1 LAQNQQKLEFV
12 LGASVGDF
20 TKNIRVAS
28 GDLGKLKDAA
38 KASLAAIPGGKAGM
52 TKEFVAI
59 KKAVDDVIK
68 SIEKLQK
75 AGKTNLSQATP
86 KQKLAVEAGNLAVGE
101 ALKSAKPSNIAA
113 AETKKRT
120 QEEKKLAAALKE
132 TAQAEKKANAETAK
146 GENLKAS
153 ASKLAQNRAITLR
166 YALYDVASA
175 TRSASDALFAYTQA
189 IFGAAFAQQEAFSQV
204 EKTQV
209 GAAPE
214 ELDRLFK
221 SLQNLS
227 TEIPVT
233 FEELSKLAMLGAQLG
248 IDSSDLDE
256 FASTVARFATVTGVT
271 VEDAAL
277 KFGKLSSLL
286 KVPSSEFENLA
297 SSIAFVGVNGAST
310 EAAILSTAQQ
320 IGAVATAAGLSAS
333 QVIGLA
339 SAFASLGVAPE
350 EARGVLIPTMN
361 LIDQSVLSFSET
373 MGKGNEKLETFAR
386 ISGMKSSDFVRDW
399 SDKETGGAGKVFNAF
414 VAGLG
419 SGQIKIS
426 TALAQLGLDGNRTSK
441 GLTALG
447 DNSTF
452 ALEQMADAAK
462 GLENNFLGEAF
473 AKTADD
479 INKKLQM
486 LDASF
491 QNLMQSAGGNPAIIQ
506 VLGMAIDAAKE
517 FNKQLKSILDA
528 SPSLS
533 LLVGLSTA
541 VVGLTGAI
549 LGVVTVIALARSGML
564 ALQTAYFTSTAAGS
578 TLTGSIILLVSEMFK
593 IPLSSAAAEAG
604 IVKMTASEIGLTI
617 GSRVATGAV
626 AALGIA
632 LRALPFAII
641 ASIAMMA
648 VDAMINLATSN
659 DNAADSSKKNKEAIK
674 AQRDALKQLRQELVD
689 NINFALE
696 GEDAN
701 AKLQSAL
708 LNLGKG
714 AQNAKNNFDVMTSA
728 GQTNFNNLRE
738 VINQMTS
745 SADGDTKLLAANLI
759 GLKDALILAGVT
771 AGPAMQ
777 MIETAIAETGEKVA
791 GVVFD
796 ITAFNNGLADVPS
809 SAGKAKTALEKLDE
823 ILQKLF
829 RGYDVKLGINDAL
842 DGLGKSF
849 ATNGKVVGRSTEG
862 MRANFKALEDVITAF
877 KESSNGNLTTFV
889 GNLKSLRASLVQSGV
904 TGSYAFKLIDDA
916 IAKSGGKGKAS
927 AKEIKAIYGNIGNAL
942 AQEQAKNIKTI
953 SDYVSDLSSVLQ
965 DAFDNRYGKQEAK
978 DSITS
983 AFESMK
989 ESAQDAKEA
998 IEDAKTSIASL
1009 TATKGVLE
1017 YQLGIAIK
1025 YGDTLRANSIK
1036 AKLDKVNEDLA
1047 KQEKEKADATEA
1059 ASTALEGNTKGAIAN
1074 RAKMREL
1081 VQAGNDY
1088 LLTLANSGMAA
1099 GELSGEAEKLAAD
1112 FLAQG
1117 KNLGFAESELKT
1129 YTDAFKNDFTTV
1141 VNGVP
1146 KDISIKLNSTDPAL
1160 QAVKDFVAATNFEL
1174 AKVNNVDIRVN
1185 NSGGGGTPSGGG
1197 GAPTS
1202 NNAPSA
1208 TGNSSLAA
1216 GGYVPSNYGAGAKT
1230 TPIGT
1235 STNPYT
1241 TNVMPGM
1248 SVPPGTKSL
1257 SVPIGSYV
1265 KMPAGFY
1272 MHGIS
1277 MSNGKVNLKWGPE
1290 KNNINGKA
1298 VKISGNTVRAESD
1311 FGGNLTSLAKFATG
1325 GFVSG
1330 RGSGTSDS
1338 IPAMLSNGEYVIQ
1351 ANAVAR
1357 YGTDFMNSLNQM
1369 QVQRSSFGAGG
1380 FAGQGSSVVHLSPED
1395 RQLLRAAVDRPVT
1408 LYSNDQRI
1416 ANSTNAGN
1424 AVLAQRGLS

>member
-1 LAQNQQKLEFV
+1 MAQNQQKLEFV
-12 LGASVGDF
+12 LEASVGDF
-20 TKNIRVAS
+20 KTNVRSAA

-38 KASLAAIPGGKAGM
+38 KAALAAIPGGKAGM

-59 KKAVDDVIK
+59 KKAVDDTLK

-86 KQKLAVEAGNLAVGE
+86 KQKLAVEAGNLGIGK
-101 ALKSAKPSNIAA
+101 ALTSARPSNVAA

-132 TAQAEKKANAETAK
+132 TEQADKKAATAAAAK
-146 GENLKAS
+146 DRADSS
-153 ASKLAQNRAITLR
+153 ASKAAQNRAITLR

-175 TRSASDALFAYTQA
+175 TRSASDALFAYSGA
-189 IFGAAFAQQEAFSQV
+189 VFGAAFAQQEAFSQV

-214 ELDRLFK
+214 QLDELFK

-233 FEELSKLAMLGAQLG
+233 FDELSKLAMLGAQLG
-248 IDSSDLDE
+248 IDSSSLDE

-286 KVPSSEFENLA
+286 KIESKDFEALA

-361 LIDQSVLSFSET
+361 LIDQSVQTFNDTL
-373 MGKGNEKLETFAR
+373 GKGNEKLETFAQ
-386 ISGMKSSDFVRDW
+386 ISGMTSEEFVKNW
-399 SDKETGGAGKVFNAF
+399 SDKESGGAGKVFTSF

-419 SGQIKIS
+419 SDQIEIS
-426 TALAQLGLDGNRTSK
+426 YALKQLGLDGTRTSK

-447 DNSTF
+447 DNADFVFS
-452 ALEQMADAAK
+452 QMADAAK

-533 LLVGLSTA
+533 LLVGLATA
-541 VVGLTGAI
+541 AVALTGAI
-549 LGVVTVIALARSGML
+549 LGLVTVITLARAGFL
-564 ALQTAYFTSTAAGS
+564 ALQTAYFATTAATGGLMSSIMLLIGKFLGIAPAAGS
-578 TLTGSIILLVSEMFK
+578 
-593 IPLSSAAAEAG
+593 AAAGMAS
-604 IVKMTASEIGLTI
+604 VTASEIALTI
-617 GSRVATGAV
+617 GSRIATGAV
-626 AALGIA
+626 IALNVA
-632 LRALPFAII
+632 LRALPFVAI
-641 ASIAMMA
+641 ASIAVMA
-648 VDAMINLATSN
+648 VDAMINLAGAN
-659 DNAADSSKKNKEAIK
+659 EKAAESTKKTKEEIK
-674 AQRDALKQLRQELVD
+674 AEREALQQLRQELID
-689 NINFALE
+689 NIDFALQ
-696 GEDAN
+696 GSDAN
-701 AKLQSAL
+701 AKLQGAL
-708 LNLGKG
+708 FNLGKG

-728 GQTNFNNLRE
+728 GQTNFNNLRS
-738 VINQMTS
+738 VISAMTE

-759 GLKDALILAGVT
+759 GLRDALILAGVT
-771 AGPAMQ
+771 AGPAMK
-777 MIETAIAETGEKVA
+777 MIEEAIAGTGENVA

-796 ITAFNNGLADVPS
+796 ITAFNNGLKEVPS
-809 SAGKAKTALEKLDE
+809 AAGKAKTALEKLDE
-823 ILQKLF
+823 ILQKIF
-829 RGYDVKLGINDAL
+829 RKYDVRMGIQDAL
-842 DGLGKSF
+842 DALGQSI
-849 ATNGKVVGRSTEG
+849 ATNGKKVGYETKG
-862 MRANFKALEDVITAF
+862 MRDNLKAVQDVITAF
-877 KESSNGNLTTFV
+877 KESSNGDINVFS
-889 GNLKSLRASLVQSGV
+889 GNLRSLRATLVRMGI
-904 TGSYAFKLIDDA
+904 TGTQAFKLIDEA
-916 IAKSGGKGKAS
+916 LAKTKGKGKAS
-927 AKEIKAIYGNIGNAL
+927 AKEIAAIYNTISNAL
-942 AQEQAKNIKTI
+942 VEEQAKNIKTI
-953 SDYVSDLSSVLQ
+953 GDYVSDLSNVLN
-965 DAFDNRYGKQEAK
+965 DAFENRYGQQSAK

-983 AFESMK
+983 AFLSIK
-989 ESAQDAKEA
+989 EAAQDAA
-998 IEDAKTSIASL
+998 SAVEDATNAISGLKSDKA
-1009 TATKGVLE
+1009 VLE

-1025 YGDTLRANSIK
+1025 YGDTLRANSIQ
-1036 AKLDKVNEDLA
+1036 AKLDKINAEITE
-1047 KQEKEKADATEA
+1047 QELKKAEATEA
-1059 ASTALEGNTKGAIAN
+1059 ASTALEGNSKGAIAN
-1074 RAKMREL
+1074 RARMREL
-1081 VQAGNDY
+1081 VKAGNDY
-1088 LLTLANSGMAA
+1088 LLTLANSGMA
-1099 GELSGEAEKLAAD
+1099 SGDLAIEAEKLAKD
-1112 FLAQG
+1112 FLDQG
-1117 KNLGFAESELKT
+1117 TQLGFAESELKV

-1146 KDISIKLNSTDPAL
+1146 KDITIKLNSTDPAL
-1160 QAVKDFVAATNFEL
+1160 QAVKDFVAKTNFEL
-1174 AKVNNVDIRVN
+1174 AKINVPSIRVN
-1185 NSGGGGTPSGGG
+1185 TGGTPAPAGGPG
-1197 GAPTS
+1197 GSPTPAP
-1202 NNAPSA
+1202 APSSPSPTA
-1208 TGNSSLAA
+1208 PSVPPKVVPKGSSA
-1216 GGYVPSNYGAGAKT
+1216 
-1230 TPIGT
+1230 
-1235 STNPYT
+1235 NPYT

-1248 SVPPGTKSL
+1248 SVPAGTKTL
-1257 SVPIGSYV
+1257 SVPLGSYV

-1277 MSNGKVNLKWGPE
+1277 LSNGKVNLRWGPE
-1290 KNNINGKA
+1290 VNNINGKP
-1298 VKISGNTVRAESD
+1298 VKIKGNVVKAESD
-1311 FGGNLTSLAKFATG
+1311 FGGNLTPLSKFATG

-1369 QVQRSSFGAGG
+1369 QVQRGAFGGG
-1380 FAGQGSSVVHLSPED
+1380 FAGQGSNVVHLSPED
-1395 RQLLRAAVDRPVT
+1395 RQLLRSASSRPIT
-1408 LYSNDQRI
+1408 LYSNDQQI
-1416 ANSTNAGN
+1416 ANSTNSGN
-1424 AVLAQRGLS
+1424 AILAKRGLS